1 MAKREARYGGKY
13 KYYRKKVPHPKTG
26 EYVYIYGHTAAERD
40 AKVDAQLAAWAAE
53 EESRSSPFVWQYC
66 AQWYAANSPGMSEA
80 RRAAVARE
88 INDNILPVIGQLR
101 MAEVTSDD
109 LKRVMAGRAKYAK
122 ATQEKTRQ
130 ILRRIF
136 GDADEAGKV
145 PKDPSRHLKAGG
157 RPAEKVDALTP
168 DQQATFLA
176 AVDALPVRLF
186 SLLALYAGLR
196 REEIC
201 ALPWRCV
208 DLDAKAPSIR
218 VRQVVRWIRN
228 NRPEISPVLKSSAA
242 WRTIPIPPAL
252 VDALRAERDALT
264 PDQRADTSRCVIVNQ
279 SGDPWS
285 YATLRS
291 AWDSVKARS
300 TGTVT
305 RTVKDPKTGEE
316 KTVELVKKL
325 GDRVRNHA
333 AVVAID
339 FPVTPHVL
347 RHTYITRLILG
358 GVDLKRVQYL
368 AGHADAKITLDIY
381 TSLMGHRPE
390 DLIEDVTDVFA
401 PDLPPEG

>member
-13 KYYRKKVPHPKTG
+13 KYYRKKLPHPKTG

-88 INDNILPVIGQLR
+88 INENILPVIGQMK
-101 MAEVTSDD
+101 MADVTSDD
-109 LKRVMAGRAKYAK
+109 LKRVMAGRAKWSK

-130 ILRRIF
+130 VVRRIF
-136 GDADEAGKV
+136 ADADEAGKV
-145 PKDPSRHLKAGG
+145 KKDPSRHLKAGG
-157 RPAEKVDALTP
+157 RPAEKIDALTP

-186 SLLALYAGLR
+186 CYLALFAGLR

-208 DLDAKAPSIR
+208 DLDAKAPSIK

-228 NRPEISPVLKSSAA
+228 NAPEISPVLKSSAA
-242 WRTIPIPPAL
+242 WRTIPIPPVLAG
-252 VDALRAERDALT
+252 ALRAARDALT
-264 PDQRADTSRCVIVNQ
+264 PEERSDTSRCVIVNQ
-279 SGDPWS
+279 SGAPWS

-300 TGTVT
+300 TGTVL
-305 RTVKDPKTGEE
+305 RTVKDPKTGEK

-333 AVVAID
+333 AVVSID
-339 FPVTPHVL
+339 FPVSPHTL

-358 GVDLKRVQYL
+358 GMDLKRVQYL

-390 DLIEDVTDVFA
+390 DLIKDVTDVFA
-401 PDLPPEG
+401 PVLPPDS